1 MMHPTHD
8 DDVIYW
14 MIETATPEGE
24 PLDIPFTGTRTEAR
38 REARLHPGSTL
49 STYAEWKNA

>member
-1 MMHPTHD
+1 MHPTHD